1 MAESKKITLNK
12 SYEGWTRLYS
22 LNISILRHTVQ
33 INNTKTTKKIY
44 KKNEIQ
50 DFAIL
55 FFGGVM
61 NKSNSWGA
69 QQGVPF
75 SFFFHSPVS
84 LWFLVV
90 QQNLLLEGS
99 NVSPLVAHL
108 SIKTNNKN

>member
-1 MAESKKITLNK
+1 
-12 SYEGWTRLYS
+12 
-22 LNISILRHTVQ
+22 
-33 INNTKTTKKIY
+33 
-44 KKNEIQ
+44 
-50 DFAIL
+50 
-55 FFGGVM
+55 M
-61 NKSNSWGA
+61 NKSNSWDA